1 MSEHGPASDPHP
13 DPSPAPSSAPA
24 GSGLPDN
31 VAGAL
36 AYLLGPIT
44 GVAFFVI
51 DKERPFV
58 RFHAVQSIAISVV
71 WVTVAV
77 LFMVL
82 STVLGFVPIL
92 GWLVSIFLNL
102 GLALAGFA
110 LWLWLMFQAYQ
121 GRARALPGLAPHV
134 RRIAA
139 EAGPG
144 DVPAEG

>member
-1 MSEHGPASDPHP
+1 MTDPRP
-13 DPSPAPSSAPA
+13 ESSASPTPEPTAPPA

-31 VAGAL
+31 TAGAL

-51 DKERPFV
+51 DKDRPFV
-58 RFHAVQSIAISVV
+58 RFHAVQSIAVTVV
-71 WVTVAV
+71 WVAVAV
-77 LFMVL
+77 VFMVL
-82 STVLGFVPIL
+82 SAVLGFIPIL
-92 GWLVSIFLNL
+92 GWLASLFLNL
-102 GLALAGFA
+102 GLAVAGFG

-121 GRARALPGLAPHV
+121 GRAPALPGIAPHV

-144 DVPAEG
+144 GLPGDS